1 MTNDPDASLWQRA
14 EELAARNYELI
25 TSVDTLSTGEKVYVV
40 SNPALPGCLAHG
52 QTLSQALRELVEA
65 RTAYIYYLLVD
76 KLDVPEPGGATTT
89 TTTSSEQIMRYTQ
102 THAEPLEKGDL
113 EGSST
118 RVLVVDS
125 GLHRSRE

>member
-1 MTNDPDASLWQRA
+1 MTNDPNASLWQRA

-40 SNPALPGCLAHG
+40 INPELPGCLAHG
-52 QTLSQALRELVEA
+52 QTLSQAMRELVEA

-76 KLDVPEPGGATTT
+76 NLDVPEPGGTMTTT
-89 TTTSSEQIMRYTQ
+89 TTNSEQIMRYTQ
-102 THAEPLEKGDL
+102 THTEPHEKRELESL
-113 EGSST
+113 ST

-125 GLHRSRE
+125 GLTSQQ